1 MGGRAASGR
10 ARELRSTCALVPYYI
25 RTATANKPG
34 APEVMV
40 KSSSRTAI
48 GQGNTPMV
56 ALCWCEKVRKIR
68 TKIHL

>member
-1 MGGRAASGR
+1 
-10 ARELRSTCALVPYYI
+10 LVPYYI

-68 TKIHL
+68 SKIDCDPEKN